1 MESNLVEESYA
12 QSNKEIKE
20 FIIVNDKPGKNEINL
35 VEAYKRST
43 NTLGSYVTLD
53 WKHKLEITLIS
64 RKIRNYSLDRTQRRP
79 LNFLMTAEPGSGK
92 SHFVKCLANKLSNLN
107 VRAVTYNMSA
117 FEKPEDFIHSLEIV
131 RNLKVKD
138 ILPILFIDEFDS
150 DEKNYS
156 FLLPLLWDGEM
167 QLSNR
172 NLNLGK
178 IVIILA
184 GSKDEISKTIAN
196 TKKME
201 EETKEN
207 SNSTKLKDLL
217 SRINGGDFE
226 IPKLDA
232 VKGSRDRRVDK
243 VCLTIALLQQRFGQ
257 DLQLVPWALLKFI
270 SNTKFR
276 YGVRSIAQLIDLIPF
291 SEDCK
296 NKITVDNLKLP
307 LKSLA
312 ALNGSSLPYHLLTS
326 DAEEIIERWNNAIIH
341 KTLVRFV
348 KDEFEEDP
356 I

>member
-1 MESNLVEESYA
+1 MGLHSIEASYA
-12 QSNKEIKE
+12 MSVKEIKE
-20 FIIVNDKPGKNEINL
+20 LIIDNESPGADDINITKS
-35 VEAYKRST
+35 YSRST
-43 NTLGSYVTLD
+43 KTLGSYVTLD
-53 WKHKLEITLIS
+53 WKHKTDIIAIS
-64 RKIRNYSLDRTQRRP
+64 KKIKDYSTDRTQRRP
-79 LNFLMTAEPGSGK
+79 LNFLMIAEPGSGK
-92 SHFVKCLANKLSNLN
+92 SHFVKCLANKLSSSN
-107 VRAVTYNMSA
+107 VRAVTYNMST
-117 FEKPEDFIHSLEIV
+117 FEKPEDLIHSLEIV
-131 RNLKVKD
+131 RNLKVQD

-150 DEKNYS
+150 DKNKYS

-184 GSKDEISKTIAN
+184 GSKDEIGKAISD

-201 EETKEN
+201 EEIRNNNN
-207 SNSTKLKDLL
+207 SSKLKDLL

-226 IPKLDA
+226 IPKLDT
-232 VKGSRDRRVDK
+232 VKGNRDRRVDK
-243 VCLTIALLQQRFGQ
+243 ICLTISLLQQRFGQ

-291 SEDCK
+291 SADCLK
-296 NKITVDNLKLP
+296 KITAEDLKLP
-307 LKSLA
+307 LKSTTSLK
-312 ALNGSSLPYHLLTS
+312 GSSLPYHLLTN
-326 DAEEIIERWNNAIIH
+326 DAEEIVERWNKAIMH

-348 KDEFEEDP
+348 EDFDDDP